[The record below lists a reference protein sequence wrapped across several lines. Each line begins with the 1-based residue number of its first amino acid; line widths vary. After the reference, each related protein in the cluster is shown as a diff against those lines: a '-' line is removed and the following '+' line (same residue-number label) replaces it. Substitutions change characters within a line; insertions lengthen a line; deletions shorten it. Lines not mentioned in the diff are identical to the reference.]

1 MKRLIFDD
9 VTRRCIGYIE
19 GSIDGYNGQ
28 GVLVDA
34 DSISPDVP
42 TDDMTSLYLSDD
54 GVSVIQDITALLAQ
68 AKTARKARIKAEA
81 ARLIEA
87 TDWKLARARE
97 REAAGWA
104 TLAEVDAVLAEREAI
119 RRSSNAAEAAVD
131 ALTDVG
137 SVQTFT
143 WSIDVAVAAPRRLTH
158 KGFSDRF
165 TDAEMQA
172 ILAAAETNAAL
183 KTWWEKFK
191 LARDINLDD
200 PATQGGVQALE
211 IAGLIG
217 EGRAAEVLA

>member
-1 MKRLIFDD
+1 MQKAIIDLNTNAIVGIANDGFIPEKHQLLLDLPEDFNPDD
-9 VTRRCIGYIE
+9 VAEWAY
-19 GSIDGYNGQ
+19 DGQ
-28 GVLVDA
+28 GLTHDTV
-34 DSISPDVP
+34 
-42 TDDMTSLYLSDD
+42 
-54 GVSVIQDITALLAQ
+54 ALLER
-68 AKTARKARIKAEA
+68 AKAARKARIKAEA

-104 TLAEVDAVLAEREAI
+104 ALAEVDAVLAEREAI
-119 RRSSNAAEAAVD
+119 RRSSSAAEADVD

-172 ILAAAETNAAL
+172 ILAACQANAAL
-183 KTWWEKFK
+183 NAWWEKFK
-191 LARDINLDD
+191 LACDINLDD

-217 EGRAAEVLA
+217 EGRAAEVLG